1 MSKIVILDAHLGA
14 PKIIDDLLQRIAV
27 QDPSLAEWIR
37 QLDPVP
43 IIRECVENALNRLDG
58 TSGIR
63 KGTAVMDYYGK
74 AYIGKLDGVLKTDK
88 LPNGLGIKITGRG
101 VVEFVADKYESD
113 WREEIERLR
122 GLFTDSLLAEITSSI
137 LQVLGYEVEI
147 RSTNTQEGI
156 AYSLEGVKQ

>member
-14 PKIIDDLLQRIAV
+14 PKIIDDLLQRISV

-37 QLDPVP
+37 QLDPIP

-63 KGTAVMDYYGK
+63 KGATVMDYYGK
-74 AYIGKLDGVLKTDK
+74 AYTGRLDGVLKTGK

-147 RSTNTQEGI
+147 RSTTTQEGI